1 MLPTLSVRML
11 SKTYGGKPALDHVS
25 LDVGAGEILGL
36 LGPNGAGKSTLLNIV
51 VGLLPPDSGEVRV
64 LGQSTADRRPRAG
77 VLGYVPAMGAS
88 RPGFT
93 GLDFVRYMAG
103 LMDLSWARVER
114 HALHMLATWEVEAH
128 TLLESL
134 SDGGR
139 VKVALTVAFLASP
152 RIVVLDEPFAHLD
165 VRAARRLELALRRFA
180 RGGGTVVATSH
191 DLLRM
196 ELLCDRVVL
205 IDRGHLLA
213 DGAPRDLVRQNAL
226 GDSRNLLDVYTALTE
241 AEHAQDPDPLACLPA
256 EPAG

>member
-1 MLPTLSVRML
+1 MLPTLSVRNV
-11 SKTYGGKPALDHVS
+11 SKAFAGKRALNQVS

-51 VGLLPPDSGEVRV
+51 VGLLPPDAGEVHV
-64 LGQSTADRRPRAG
+64 LGISTTGRRSRSG
-77 VLGYVPAMGAS
+77 VLGYVPALGAS

-93 GLDFVRYMAG
+93 GIDFVRYVAG

-114 HALHMLATWEVEAH
+114 HARHMLETWEVEAD

-139 VKVALTVAFLASP
+139 VKVALAVAFLASP

-165 VRAARRLELALRRFA
+165 VRAARRLELALRSFA
-180 RGGGTVVATSH
+180 RSGGTVVATSH

-196 ELLCDRVVL
+196 ELLCSRVAL
-205 IDRGHLLA
+205 IDRGQLLA
-213 DGAPRDLVRQNAL
+213 DGPPRDLVRQRSTDD
-226 GDSRNLLDVYTALTE
+226 GRNLLDVYTALTE
-241 AEHAQDPDPLACLPA
+241 AENAQDPDPLACLPA
-256 EPAG
+256 ESAR